1 MEEQQEVKE
10 QPEQQEQ
17 GKPKGKWF
25 GRGIYGSKDVPIRVL
40 DGLIC
45 TLVIT
50 VLCMIVYFTINGG
63 FTVSFDTGG
72 GSEVET
78 QKLRHGEF
86 VQEPEIPYKPGYE
99 FAGWYASDGDMEFL
113 WDFSSRQVT
122 GDVKLQA
129 HWTPAAIT
137 VKFDAGSGIGQIED
151 KQVVFG
157 ETYGEL
163 PVPAMDGKTFAGWE
177 YSGNVITEDTVV
189 QMTGEHVLTAI
200 WK

>member
-1 MEEQQEVKE
+1 MEEQQEAKE
-10 QPEQQEQ
+10 QPGQQEQ
-17 GKPKGKWF
+17 AKPKGKWF

-45 TLVIT
+45 VLVVT

-72 GSEVET
+72 GSEVEA

-86 VQEPEIPYKPGYE
+86 VQEPDNPYKPGYE
-99 FAGWYASDGDMEFL
+99 FAGWFASEGDIEFL

-122 GDVKLQA
+122 GDVTLQA

-137 VKFDAGSGIGQIED
+137 VKFDSNGGGQMED

-157 ETYGEL
+157 EAYGEL
-163 PVPAMDGKTFAGWE
+163 PVPSMEGKTFAGWE
-177 YSGNVITEDTVV
+177 YSGAIITEESIV
-189 QMTGEHVLTAI
+189 QMTGEHVLTAT

>member
-1 MEEQQEVKE
+1 MEEQQEPKE
-10 QPEQQEQ
+10 QSGQQEQ
-17 GKPKGKWF
+17 TRPKGKWF

-45 TLVIT
+45 VLVIT

-72 GSEVET
+72 GSEVEA
-78 QKLRHGEF
+78 QRLRHGEL
-86 VQEPEIPYKPGYE
+86 VQEPETPYKPGYE
-99 FAGWYASDGDMEFL
+99 FAGWFATEGDMEFL

-137 VKFDAGSGIGQIED
+137 VKFDSNGGGQIED

-157 ETYGEL
+157 EAYGKL
-163 PVPAMDGKTFAGWE
+163 PVPSMEGKIFAGWE
-177 YSGNVITEDTVV
+177 YSGDVITEETIVK
-189 QMTGEHVLTAI
+189 MTGEHVLTAI